1 MGNTPQNFDSKIKIF
16 DNIISRLHA
25 NERGAHHGETKSHS
39 FLLPKWRVSD
49 FETYLVHFV
58 INDVREDSTN
68 TKN

>member
-1 MGNTPQNFDSKIKIF
+1 MGNTSQNFDNKTKIF
-16 DNIISRLHA
+16 GNLISRLHA
-25 NERGAHHGETKSHS
+25 NERGAHGETKSHS

-58 INDVREDSTN
+58 IDDVREDSTN

>member
-1 MGNTPQNFDSKIKIF
+1 MGNTPQNFDNKIKIF
-16 DNIISRLHA
+16 GNIISRLHA

>member
-1 MGNTPQNFDSKIKIF
+1 MGNTQQNFYNKTKIL

-25 NERGAHHGETKSHS
+25 NERGAHGETKSHS

-58 INDVREDSTN
+58 IDDVREDSTN

>member
-1 MGNTPQNFDSKIKIF
+1 MGNTQQNFDNKTKIF

-25 NERGAHHGETKSHS
+25 NERGAHGETKSHS
-39 FLLPKWRVSD
+39 FLLPKRRVSD

-58 INDVREDSTN
+58 IDDVREDSTN

>member
-1 MGNTPQNFDSKIKIF
+1 MGNTQQNFDNKIKIS

-25 NERGAHHGETKSHS
+25 NERGAHGEAKSHS
-39 FLLPKWRVSD
+39 FLLPKWLVSD

>member
-1 MGNTPQNFDSKIKIF
+1 MGNTQQNFDNKTKIF

-25 NERGAHHGETKSHS
+25 NERGVHGETKSHS

-58 INDVREDSTN
+58 INDVREDSSN

>member
-1 MGNTPQNFDSKIKIF
+1 MGNTQQNFVNKTKIF

-25 NERGAHHGETKSHS
+25 NEHGAHGETKSHS

-58 INDVREDSTN
+58 INDVREDSSN

>member
-1 MGNTPQNFDSKIKIF
+1 MGNTQQNFDNKTKIF

-25 NERGAHHGETKSHS
+25 NERSAHGETKSHS

-58 INDVREDSTN
+58 IDDVREDSTN